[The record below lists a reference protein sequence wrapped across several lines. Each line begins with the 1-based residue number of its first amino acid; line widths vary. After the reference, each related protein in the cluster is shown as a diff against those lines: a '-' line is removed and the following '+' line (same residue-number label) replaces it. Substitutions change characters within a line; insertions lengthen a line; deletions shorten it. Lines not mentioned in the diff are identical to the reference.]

1 MRTNYFRRSNAPGS
15 ATPEPDGAWASRATA
30 ALAAVAGPKVGSGD
44 VRDLVKSPDPQANP
58 RRNVMPT
65 LAPMSARGPSS
76 AAEVSKMLGA
86 VPGPQHHQERPRTG
100 ANTARG
106 ASFLESAV
114 MQLRTNHRPSTV
126 AAPTGVEA
134 AAPRTSYRAVTAE
147 AKRRGSGAMNS
158 AGLEKLRR
166 TLGSPDGGEDM
177 TDCPSGHSEGPW
189 GRQTLTAKFFGDSH
203 SERKS
208 FGDRQRGSYRRSRSI
223 GTTAVEPSAAAAFN
237 DGSRKSWGASHGGTA
252 HANEG
257 RSSWG
262 AGVSSNRKRRE
273 QDIPG
278 SSSGDKSFDGAFES
292 KKPDDSLNNSD
303 VSNDFE
309 DVGWLMECG
318 KDDADSMDKCAS
330 IEKALDKAERASR
343 RTQRDVD
350 AEFEALLDAP
360 GYANDAKKLPRFL
373 GLLQPGKDC
382 MPDVKVEVKETF
394 SSRVYREQAHRD
406 HLNQLTAAQM
416 ATEKPEG
423 DERTSHRKPTMT
435 SKLMEADVDETLARV
450 RAKLDTVKAMRRTFL
465 DEGRMDP
472 NQGISKATAAPSMHD
487 FD

>member
-1 MRTNYFRRSNAPGS
+1 
-15 ATPEPDGAWASRATA
+15 
-30 ALAAVAGPKVGSGD
+30 
-44 VRDLVKSPDPQANP
+44 
-58 RRNVMPT
+58 MPT
-65 LAPMSARGPSS
+65 LAPMSARGPPS

-86 VPGPQHHQERPRTG
+86 VPGPQHHQERARTG
-100 ANTARG
+100 GNTARG

-126 AAPTGVEA
+126 AAPTGVEANMPVRTNYRTATTTSNGAEA

-177 TDCPSGHSEGPW
+177 TDCPSGHSDGPW
-189 GRQTLTAKFFGDSH
+189 GRQTLTAKSFGESH

-208 FGDRQRGSYRRSRSI
+208 FGDRQRGTYRRSRSI

-252 HANEG
+252 HAREG

-262 AGVSSNRKRRE
+262 AGASSTRKRRE

-360 GYANDAKKLPRFL
+360 GYANDAKRLPRFL

-406 HLNQLTAAQM
+406 HLNQLTAAQL